1 MSENT
6 NSKGQFVFDELE
18 DREAEAAAQGI
29 VLEHFKV
36 THEFFNQY
44 VCTF

>member
-6 NSKGQFVFDELE
+6 TNKGQFVFDELE
-18 DREAEAAAQGI
+18 DREAEAAAQGN

-36 THEFFNQY
+36 TCIICNQY
-44 VCTF
+44 VFTP